1 MKQYQDER
9 TLQVRNRIYAEL
21 MRIMLCVVVLS
32 FCIKTLYFHMGL
44 TQCMTEYI
52 LMILAPVYQAVR
64 IRQTEVVL
72 GIGQDSRKR
81 TILDTLLLLLL
92 IPFFLRKSEWTNG
105 DFSALLPLWS
115 LCFCS
120 LRYSIFFPMRRKNG
134 RKTWKNAMT
143 RRTKPNKIGKKRKK
157 SLRFSA
163 LYGNLF

>member
-64 IRQTEVVL
+64 IR
-72 GIGQDSRKR
+72 GQGR
-81 TILDTLLLLLL
+81 TAASAPFW
-92 IPFFLRKSEWTNG
+92 IP
-105 DFSALLPLWS
+105 
-115 LCFCS
+115 CCCS
-120 LRYSIFFPMRRKNG
+120 F
-134 RKTWKNAMT
+134 
-143 RRTKPNKIGKKRKK
+143 
-157 SLRFSA
+157 
-163 LYGNLF
+163 

>member
-72 GIGQDSRKR
+72 GTGQDSRKR

-105 DFSALLPLWS
+105 DFSALLPPVVFVLLFLAIQYLFS
-115 LCFCS
+115 H
-120 LRYSIFFPMRRKNG
+120 
-134 RKTWKNAMT
+134 AE
-143 RRTKPNKIGKKRKK
+143 KKRAENLEKRYDAEDETKQNREKTKK
-157 SLRFSA
+157 ILAFSRSLW
-163 LYGNLF
+163 

>member
-72 GIGQDSRKR
+72 GTGKDSRKR
-81 TILDTLLLLLL
+81 S
-92 IPFFLRKSEWTNG
+92 IP
-105 DFSALLPLWS
+105 
-115 LCFCS
+115 
-120 LRYSIFFPMRRKNG
+120 LRYSIVFPIRGENG
-134 RKTWKNAMT
+134 RKTWKNART

-157 SLRFSA
+157 SLHFPA

>member
-9 TLQVRNRIYAEL
+9 TLQVRNRIYDEL
-21 MRIMLCVVVLS
+21 MRIILCVVVLS

-72 GIGQDSRKR
+72 GTGQDSRKR
-81 TILDTLLLLLL
+81 ATPLLLLLL

-105 DFSALLPLWS
+105 DFSALLPPVVFVL
-115 LCFCS
+115 LF
-120 LRYSIFFPMRRKNG
+120 LAIQYLFFH
-134 RKTWKNAMT
+134 AE
-143 RRTKPNKIGKKRKK
+143 KKRAEKLEK
-157 SLRFSA
+157 RYDA
-163 LYGNLF
+163 EDEIK

>member
-72 GIGQDSRKR
+72 GTGQPQAHHSGY
-81 TILDTLLLLLL
+81 
-92 IPFFLRKSEWTNG
+92 PAAAPSN
-105 DFSALLPLWS
+105 S
-115 LCFCS
+115 
-120 LRYSIFFPMRRKNG
+120 FFPAEKRMDKRGFFRTAAPCGLCASVPCDTVSFFPCGGKTG
-134 RKTWKNAMT
+134 RKT
-143 RRTKPNKIGKKRKK
+143 GKT
-157 SLRFSA
+157 L
-163 LYGNLF
+163 

>member
-44 TQCMTEYI
+44 TQCMTEY
-52 LMILAPVYQAVR
+52 MILAPVYQAVR

-72 GIGQDSRKR
+72 GTGQDSRKR
-81 TILDTLLLLLL
+81 ATPLLLLLL

-105 DFSALLPLWS
+105 DFSALLPPVVFVL
-115 LCFCS
+115 LF
-120 LRYSIFFPMRRKNG
+120 LAIQYLFFH
-134 RKTWKNAMT
+134 AE
-143 RRTKPNKIGKKRKK
+143 KKRAEKLEK
-157 SLRFSA
+157 RYDA
-163 LYGNLF
+163 EDEIK

>member
-32 FCIKTLYFHMGL
+32 FCIKTLYFHMDL
-44 TQCMTEYI
+44 AQCMTEYI

-72 GIGQDSRKR
+72 GTGQDSRKR

-92 IPFFLRKSEWTNG
+92 IPFFLRRSEIANG
-105 DFSALLPLWS
+105 NFSSLLPPVVFIVLFLAVWYLFS
-115 LCFCS
+115 HAEEKRAERLEK
-120 LRYSIFFPMRRKNG
+120 RYD
-134 RKTWKNAMT
+134 AEDE
-143 RRTKPNKIGKKRKK
+143 TK
-157 SLRFSA
+157 
-163 LYGNLF
+163 

>member
-21 MRIMLCVVVLS
+21 MRLMLCVVVLS

-72 GIGQDSRKR
+72 GAGKDSRR
-81 TILDTLLLLLL
+81 RATPLLLLLLL
-92 IPFFLRKSEWTNG
+92 IPFFLRRSEIANG
-105 DFSALLPLWS
+105 NFSSLLPPVVFIVLFLAVWY
-115 LCFCS
+115 L
-120 LRYSIFFPMRRKNG
+120 FPMQRKNG
-134 RKTWKNAMT
+134 QKDWKNAMM

-157 SLRFSA
+157 SLRFPA

>member
-1 MKQYQDER
+1 M
-9 TLQVRNRIYAEL
+9 QVRNRIYAEL

-72 GIGQDSRKR
+72 GTGQGSRKR

-92 IPFFLRKSEWTNG
+92 IPFFLRRSEIANG
-105 DFSALLPLWS
+105 NFSSLLPPVVFIVLFLAVWYLFS
-115 LCFCS
+115 HAEEKRAERLEK
-120 LRYSIFFPMRRKNG
+120 RYD
-134 RKTWKNAMT
+134 AEDE
-143 RRTKPNKIGKKRKK
+143 TK
-157 SLRFSA
+157 
-163 LYGNLF
+163 

>member
-52 LMILAPVYQAVR
+52 LMILSPVYQAVL
-64 IRQTEVVL
+64 L
-72 GIGQDSRKR
+72 GTGQDSRKR

-105 DFSALLPLWS
+105 DFSALLPPVVFVLLFLAIQYLFS
-115 LCFCS
+115 HAEEKRAERLEK
-120 LRYSIFFPMRRKNG
+120 RYD
-134 RKTWKNAMT
+134 AEDE
-143 RRTKPNKIGKKRKK
+143 TK
-157 SLRFSA
+157 
-163 LYGNLF
+163 

>member
-72 GIGQDSRKR
+72 GTGQDSRKR
-81 TILDTLLLLLL
+81 ATPLLLLLL
-92 IPFFLRKSEWTNG
+92 IPFSCGKANG
-105 DFSALLPLWS
+105 QTGIFPHCCPLWS

-120 LRYSIFFPMRRKNG
+120 LRYSIFFSMRRKNG
-134 RKTWKNAMT
+134 RKNWKNAMM
-143 RRTKPNKIGKKRKK
+143 RRTKSNKIGKKRKK
-157 SLRFSA
+157 TLRFPA

>member
-72 GIGQDSRKR
+72 GTGKDSRR
-81 TILDTLLLLLL
+81 RATPLLLLLLL
-92 IPFFLRKSEWTNG
+92 IPFFLRRSEWANG
-105 DFSALLPLWS
+105 DFPALLPLVVFVLLFLAIQYLFS
-115 LCFCS
+115 H
-120 LRYSIFFPMRRKNG
+120 
-134 RKTWKNAMT
+134 AE
-143 RRTKPNKIGKKRKK
+143 KKR
-157 SLRFSA
+157 A
-163 LYGNLF
+163 ENLEKRYDAEDETK

>member
-32 FCIKTLYFHMGL
+32 FCIKTLYFHMDL
-44 TQCMTEYI
+44 AQCMTEYI

-72 GIGQDSRKR
+72 GTGQDSRKR
-81 TILDTLLLLLL
+81 ATPLLLLLL

-105 DFSALLPLWS
+105 NFSSLLPPVIFVLLFLAIQYLFS
-115 LCFCS
+115 HAEEKRAERLEK
-120 LRYSIFFPMRRKNG
+120 RYD
-134 RKTWKNAMT
+134 AEDE
-143 RRTKPNKIGKKRKK
+143 TK
-157 SLRFSA
+157 
-163 LYGNLF
+163 

>member
-72 GIGQDSRKR
+72 GTGQDSRKR
-81 TILDTLLLLLL
+81 SIPLLLLLL
-92 IPFFLRKSEWTNG
+92 IPFFL
-105 DFSALLPLWS
+105 
-115 LCFCS
+115 
-120 LRYSIFFPMRRKNG
+120 

-157 SLRFSA
+157 SLHFPA

>member
-72 GIGQDSRKR
+72 GTGQDSRKR
-81 TILDTLLLLLL
+81 AIPLLLLLL
-92 IPFFLRKSEWTNG
+92 TPFSLRKSEWTNG
-105 DFSALLPLWS
+105 DFSALLPLVVFVLLFLAIQYLFS
-115 LCFCS
+115 H
-120 LRYSIFFPMRRKNG
+120 
-134 RKTWKNAMT
+134 AE
-143 RRTKPNKIGKKRKK
+143 KKR
-157 SLRFSA
+157 A
-163 LYGNLF
+163 ENLEKRYDAEDETK

>member
-72 GIGQDSRKR
+72 GTGQDSRKR

-92 IPFFLRKSEWTNG
+92 PPVVFIVLFLAVWYL
-105 DFSALLPLWS
+105 FSHAEEKRAERLEK
-115 LCFCS
+115 
-120 LRYSIFFPMRRKNG
+120 RYD
-134 RKTWKNAMT
+134 AEDE
-143 RRTKPNKIGKKRKK
+143 TK
-157 SLRFSA
+157 
-163 LYGNLF
+163 

>member
-21 MRIMLCVVVLS
+21 VRIMLCVVVLS

-44 TQCMTEYI
+44 TQFMTEYI

-72 GIGQDSRKR
+72 GTGQDSRKR
-81 TILDTLLLLLL
+81 ATPLLLLLLL
-92 IPFFLRKSEWTNG
+92 IPFFLRRSEI
-105 DFSALLPLWS
+105 A
-115 LCFCS
+115 
-120 LRYSIFFPMRRKNG
+120 NG

-157 SLRFSA
+157 SLRFPA

>member
-72 GIGQDSRKR
+72 GTGQDSRKR

-92 IPFFLRKSEWTNG
+92 LIPFFLRRSEIANG
-105 DFSALLPLWS
+105 NFSSLLPPVVFIVLFLAVWYLFS
-115 LCFCS
+115 H
-120 LRYSIFFPMRRKNG
+120 
-134 RKTWKNAMT
+134 AE
-143 RRTKPNKIGKKRKK
+143 KKR
-157 SLRFSA
+157 A
-163 LYGNLF
+163 ENLEKRYDAEDETK